1 MEWLPEAVAE
11 FSKNVELLHRPA
23 IHAVVDKLSEDG
35 RLKGTKP
42 LNMAHGIYEMRPGGG
57 TVLWRPLYAFHKD
70 KFIIL
75 ALAPEAMEDEKGF
88 TSSAERAIARL
99 KALREKTK

>member
-1 MEWLPEAVAE
+1 VEWLPEAIAE
-11 FSKNVELLHRPA
+11 FSKNVELRHRPA
-23 IHAVVDKLSEDG
+23 IHAAVDKLSEDG

-42 LNMAHGIYEMRPGGG
+42 LSMAHGIYEIRPSGG

-75 ALAPEAMEDEKGF
+75 ALAPEAMEDDKGF
-88 TSSAERAIARL
+88 TSSVQRAIARL
-99 KALREKTK
+99 KILREKTM